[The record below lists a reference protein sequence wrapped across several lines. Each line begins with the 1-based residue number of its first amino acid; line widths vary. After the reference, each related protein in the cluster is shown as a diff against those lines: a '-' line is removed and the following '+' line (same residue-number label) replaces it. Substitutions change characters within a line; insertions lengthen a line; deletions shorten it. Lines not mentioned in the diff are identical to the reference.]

1 VRGIRVFETRN
12 CSSQLANSLPTEN
25 LSASWKKFAR
35 KSAEA
40 LALLKPA
47 MKRLCA
53 SIKPAQ
59 RPMPKQSD
67 PLQSLLSGLSA
78 DHPLRS
84 PIPVFIRELRRLL
97 EEHTKA
103 RPPSHRT
110 FLRWC
115 EQGLIPYVAGPRENS
130 IAPIEYLRLQ
140 ARLTV
145 HSSRQAKEVRAALA
159 SSISA
164 TTQTYIRAKSE
175 TGRL

>member
-1 VRGIRVFETRN
+1 M
-12 CSSQLANSLPTEN
+12 SKPT
-25 LSASWKKFAR
+25 
-35 KSAEA
+35 
-40 LALLKPA
+40 
-47 MKRLCA
+47 
-53 SIKPAQ
+53 
-59 RPMPKQSD
+59 D
-67 PLQSLLSGLSA
+67 PLQSLLSGLPA

-84 PIPVFIRELRRLL
+84 PIPVIIRELRRLL
-97 EEHTKA
+97 EEQTRT

-145 HSSRQAKEVRAALA
+145 GNARQAKQVRAALA

-164 TTQTYIRAKSE
+164 TTTIPTME
-175 TGRL
+175 DTL